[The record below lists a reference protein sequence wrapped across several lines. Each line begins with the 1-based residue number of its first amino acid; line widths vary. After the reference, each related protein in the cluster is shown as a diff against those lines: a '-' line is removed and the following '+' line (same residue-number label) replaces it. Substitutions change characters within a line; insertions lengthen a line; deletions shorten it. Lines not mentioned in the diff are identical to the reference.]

1 MMRKNMSRFWLLVLL
16 LFALSTAAIVAG
28 CGKAQ
33 SGDGAGQ
40 TAKEQTLDEKVDAI
54 VDSMTTT
61 EKVGQMV
68 MIGVQGTDVTDD
80 SLYMLHQYHMGGV
93 ILFDRNME
101 SADQTKKL
109 IADLQAKADQK
120 VPLFIGV
127 DEEGGQV
134 VRGKSFLTPPPS
146 EQEIGRSGEVTR
158 AEESARQTA
167 EKLKKLGFNVNF
179 APVADVGDYARSFGP
194 DPEQT
199 AKFVEAAAQGY
210 EQQHMMFALKHFP
223 GIGRGTVDSHEDISS
238 ITATKAELLKRD
250 IVPFQKVIDE
260 RQSEDYFVLVSHLRY
275 PALDGENPASISKA
289 IQTDFLRGELG
300 YRGLIIT
307 DDVEMGALAKHYSF
321 RELGVK
327 AVEAG
332 SDIVLVCHE
341 YPHETDVYLG
351 LLDAVEDGTIPME
364 RVDESVRRIVK
375 AKLLHAQS

>member
-1 MMRKNMSRFWLLVLL
+1 M
-16 LFALSTAAIVAG
+16 A
-28 CGKAQ
+28 KAP
-33 SGDGAGQ
+33 
-40 TAKEQTLDEKVDAI
+40 QTLDEQADAI
-54 VDSMTTT
+54 VREMSLT

-179 APVADVGDYARSFGP
+179 APVADVGEYARSFSA
-194 DPEQT
+194 DPEQA

-210 EQQHMMFALKHFP
+210 EQQHMMYALKHFP

-238 ITATKAELLKRD
+238 ITATKAELRSSKSIKMMR
-250 IVPFQKVIDE
+250 
-260 RQSEDYFVLVSHLRY
+260 
-275 PALDGENPASISKA
+275 NPIS
-289 IQTDFLRGELG
+289 
-300 YRGLIIT
+300 
-307 DDVEMGALAKHYSF
+307 
-321 RELGVK
+321 
-327 AVEAG
+327 AG
-332 SDIVLVCHE
+332 SVA
-341 YPHETDVYLG
+341 G
-351 LLDAVEDGTIPME
+351 NFAVNICTRTRVSPMRKKGE
-364 RVDESVRRIVK
+364 MFAFIWASTAEPPYVS
-375 AKLLHAQS
+375 

>member
-54 VDSMTTT
+54 VDSMTMT

-179 APVADVGDYARSFGP
+179 APVVDVGEYARSFSA
-194 DPEQT
+194 DPEQA

-210 EQQHMMFALKHFP
+210 EQQHMMYALKHFP

-275 PALDGENPASISKA
+275 SALDGENPASLSKA

>member
-134 VRGKSFLTPPPS
+134 VRGKSFLTPRR
-146 EQEIGRSGEVTR
+146 RSR
-158 AEESARQTA
+158 RSA
-167 EKLKKLGFNVNF
+167 
-179 APVADVGDYARSFGP
+179 
-194 DPEQT
+194 
-199 AKFVEAAAQGY
+199 
-210 EQQHMMFALKHFP
+210 
-223 GIGRGTVDSHEDISS
+223 
-238 ITATKAELLKRD
+238 
-250 IVPFQKVIDE
+250 
-260 RQSEDYFVLVSHLRY
+260 
-275 PALDGENPASISKA
+275 
-289 IQTDFLRGELG
+289 
-300 YRGLIIT
+300 
-307 DDVEMGALAKHYSF
+307 GA
-321 RELGVK
+321 
-327 AVEAG
+327 
-332 SDIVLVCHE
+332 
-341 YPHETDVYLG
+341 
-351 LLDAVEDGTIPME
+351 
-364 RVDESVRRIVK
+364 VR
-375 AKLLHAQS
+375 

>member
-54 VDSMTTT
+54 VDSMMTT

-179 APVADVGDYARSFGP
+179 APVADVGEYARSFSA
-194 DPEQT
+194 DPEQA

-210 EQQHMMFALKHFP
+210 EQQHMMYALKHFP

-275 PALDGENPASISKA
+275 PALDGENPASLSKA
-289 IQTDFLRGELG
+289 IQTDFLASSSRMTSRWAHSRSTTASANSASRLSKPAQISCSSATST
-300 YRGLIIT
+300 RMRRTSTSASWTPLRT
-307 DDVEMGALAKHYSF
+307 ARSRWSVSTSRCAASSRQSCCTRSL
-321 RELGVK
+321 
-327 AVEAG
+327 
-332 SDIVLVCHE
+332 
-341 YPHETDVYLG
+341 
-351 LLDAVEDGTIPME
+351 E
-364 RVDESVRRIVK
+364 R
-375 AKLLHAQS
+375 